1 MIYLANLVKY
11 SLGNEREATEK
22 EHLLVYDDSDTGK
35 EDNQVEDRCS
45 EVHTFS
51 T

>member
-1 MIYLANLVKY
+1 MKY

-35 EDNQVEDRCS
+35 EDNQEEDRCS